1 MRKLHKVF
9 RITLII
15 LMGMFIF
22 LSLNVNKVE
31 AISRMHLL
39 RADAARKQP
48 DELINKIVAF
58 DYFYFS
64 YKNQPELIFKFNTD
78 ENIAL
83 LTFDAGSS
91 TGYYREILSTLK
103 EHGVHATFFVT
114 GKWAVNNRYAIYE
127 IFDQGSDVAN
137 HSYAHPNFV
146 EGGLDADE
154 IKSQIERTES
164 IIESEDDITQ
174 MHFFRFPYGSYA
186 KDMVKAVANI
196 GYIPFQ
202 WSIDSL
208 GWTGDL
214 TPVEIKDRVLA
225 HVYPGCIMMFHV
237 GSVQDSQAL
246 DATLDAL
253 EGQKYDLFSISEYL
267 EYLYN

>member
-1 MRKLHKVF
+1 
-9 RITLII
+9 
-15 LMGMFIF
+15 
-22 LSLNVNKVE
+22 VE
-31 AISRMHLL
+31 AISRKHFSE
-39 RADAARKQP
+39 ADNVKKQP

-58 DYFYFS
+58 DYFYFN

-78 ENIAL
+78 ESIVL

-103 EHGVHATFFVT
+103 EHSVHATFFVT
-114 GKWAVNNRYAIYE
+114 GKWAVNNKGAIYE

-146 EGGLDADE
+146 EAGLGADG
-154 IKSQIERTES
+154 IKSQIEKTES
-164 IIESEDDITQ
+164 IIEGEDEVTQ

-186 KDMVKAVANI
+186 KDLIEAVANI
-196 GYIPFQ
+196 GYVPFQ

-208 GWTGDL
+208 GWMGNL
-214 TPVEIKDRVLA
+214 TPVEIKNRILT
-225 HVYPGCIMMFHV
+225 HIYPGCIIMFHV

-246 DATLDAL
+246 DTILDAL
-253 EGQKYDLFSISEYL
+253 EGQAYDFFSISEYF